1 MNWISDIFKDITVS
15 KTLTAACF
23 ITGVTLLVAP
33 RLFPSMFEA
42 LPKVWATGLL
52 GVVVF
57 SGCLLTFWGIQFVKD
72 KIVGF
77 MKVRAQYARSQNLT
91 ELELSFIYLLGE
103 LADKTADLDNID
115 YRKAPFSK
123 LELLDVCRSLN
134 EKGLLDI
141 NAWNENLVYLS
152 ESGRKKA
159 LELHKAQALK

>member
-23 ITGVTLLVAP
+23 IMGLSLLTAP

-42 LPKVWATGLL
+42 VPKVWATGLL
-52 GVVVF
+52 GLVVF
-57 SGCLLTFWGIQFVKD
+57 SGCLLTFWGIHFVIN

-77 MKVRAQYARSQNLT
+77 MRSIAQYFRSQNLT
-91 ELELSFIYLLGE
+91 SLELGFIYRLGQFS
-103 LADKTADLDNID
+103 DTSTNLDDVD
-115 YRKAPFSK
+115 YRNAEFSK
-123 LELLDVCRSLN
+123 LELLDTCRTLN

-141 NAWNENLVYLS
+141 NVWNENLVSLS

-159 LELHKAQALK
+159 LELHKAHALK